1 MGIFTERTSVKA
13 RIAFS
18 LLIVA
23 YLAVLVPF
31 TSHLKNRPVAVKL
44 GYLPEAEVLKITF
57 ADYRNLL
64 AQYSVIKVLFYFGTL
79 VETFE
84 RKVPLQPEYFNMF
97 KIMQTTVKLD
107 PYNMDAYYFTQA
119 AFTWELRKIREVNDL
134 LEYGMKYRTWDYQLP
149 FFIAFNAA
157 YFQKDYKTAAVYMKK
172 AAELSHNPLFTN
184 LTARYFY
191 EAGQTGLGLI
201 FLDAMV
207 KGTSDPKV
215 KRLYVVRKDALKS
228 IKTIEDAVS
237 YYVVRNGKPPADL
250 ASLVAEGFLDNIPH
264 DPYGGTFFIDLDGS
278 VRSTSKLAFPVTEQ

>member
-1 MGIFTERTSVKA
+1 MGIFAERTSLKA
-13 RIAFS
+13 RFAFS

-31 TSHLKNRPVAVKL
+31 TSHIKNRPVAVKL
-44 GYLPEAEVLKITF
+44 GYLPEAEVLKVAF

-64 AQYSVIKVLFYFGTL
+64 AQYSVVKVLFYFGTL
-79 VETFE
+79 VESFE
-84 RKVPLQPEYFNMF
+84 RKVRLQPEYFNMF
-97 KIMQTTVKLD
+97 KTMQTAVKLD

-191 EAGQTGLGLI
+191 EAGQTSLGLI
-201 FLDAMV
+201 FLDTMV

-215 KRLYVVRKDALKS
+215 KKLYVVRIEALKS
-228 IKTIEDAVS
+228 IETIEEAVS
-237 YYVVRNGKPPADL
+237 RYVTRYGKPPVNL
-250 ASLVAEGFLDNIPH
+250 VSLVVEGFLDKIPR
-264 DPYGGTFFIDLDGS
+264 DPYGGTFIIDPDGS
-278 VRSTSKLAFPVTEQ
+278 VRSSSKLAFPVTER